1 MKLFIDTSIFIDILR
16 TEQVKSSKLLFKGI
30 LGQNEAFTSAITVA
44 ELSVG
49 AHRSPRKD
57 ALEKTFRLLSFA
69 NVVGLDKD
77 IAVAGGRIYAE
88 LMEKG
93 AEIEL
98 NDCLIAATSLS
109 LGIQRIVTRDNH
121 FNRITGISAITP
133 EDMGF

>member
-57 ALEKTFRLLSFA
+57 
-69 NVVGLDKD
+69 V
-77 IAVAGGRIYAE
+77 
-88 LMEKG
+88 
-93 AEIEL
+93 
-98 NDCLIAATSLS
+98 
-109 LGIQRIVTRDNH
+109 
-121 FNRITGISAITP
+121 
-133 EDMGF
+133 